1 GDGEPHRGGTF
12 NLRGFTSINGG
23 GPLILID
30 GTPGDINLINPDDV
44 ESVTVLKDAASAAIY
59 GARASFGVVL
69 VTTKRSKSN
78 RPVIRY
84 TSNFG
89 WGKPTRRPEI
99 VSDPLHAARVIN
111 EAYRGFSGGDAPN

>member
-1 GDGEPHRGGTF
+1 
-12 NLRGFTSINGG
+12 
-23 GPLILID
+23 
-30 GTPGDINLINPDDV
+30 
-44 ESVTVLKDAASAAIY
+44 SAAIY

-111 EAYRGFSGGDAPN
+111 EAYRGFSGGDAPNMPAIIDYLEQRQQDPSLPELGVTPTGNFLPGASIDWYDEFYND